1 MKNNTIKMK
10 KATIEV
16 LERLM
21 DCLDSEESY
30 INTRTILYDTDSPRL
45 NDDGTPK
52 TREDG
57 SIIYKQ
63 DYREELIPEAELSEE
78 AKLKIKAID
87 EIRKQLEK
95 LA

>member
-10 KATIEV
+10 RATLEV

-21 DCLDSEESY
+21 DCLDSEEGY
-30 INTRTILYDTDSPRL
+30 LATKTVWYDTDQPRL

-52 TREDG
+52 TRDDG

-63 DYREELIPEAELSEE
+63 DYREEPRPQSELTDED
-78 AKLKIKAID
+78 KLKLKAIE
-87 EIRKQLEK
+87 EIREKLEK
-95 LA
+95 MA

>member
-10 KATIEV
+10 RATLEV

-21 DCLDSEESY
+21 DCLDSEEGY
-30 INTRTILYDTDSPRL
+30 LATKTVWYDTDQPRL
-45 NDDGTPK
+45 NEDGTPK
-52 TREDG
+52 TRDDG

-63 DYREELIPEAELSEE
+63 DYREEPRPQSELTDED
-78 AKLKIKAID
+78 KLKLKAIE
-87 EIRKQLEK
+87 EIREKLEK

>member
-1 MKNNTIKMK
+1 MKNSTIKMK
-10 KATIEV
+10 RATLEV

-30 INTRTILYDTDSPRL
+30 VSTKTVWYDTDQPRL
-45 NDDGTPK
+45 NEDGTPK
-52 TREDG
+52 TRDDG

-63 DYREELIPEAELSEE
+63 DYKEEVIPESELSDEN
-78 AKLKIKAID
+78 KLKLRAID

>member
-10 KATIEV
+10 RATLEV

-21 DCLDSEESY
+21 ETLETLESDV
-30 INTRTILYDTDSPRL
+30 NTHIVWIDTDEPRL
-45 NDDGTPK
+45 DENGNPR

-63 DYREELIPEAELSEE
+63 DYKYEPVPMEDLSDDE
-78 AKLKIKAID
+78 KLKLKAIE
-87 EIRKQLEK
+87 EIRDKLEK
-95 LA
+95 LV

>member
-1 MKNNTIKMK
+1 MKNSTIKMK
-10 KATIEV
+10 RATLEV

-30 INTRTILYDTDSPRL
+30 IATKTVWYDTDSPRL

-52 TREDG
+52 TRDDG

-63 DYREELIPEAELSEE
+63 DYREEAIPEAELSDE

>member
-10 KATIEV
+10 RATLEV

-21 DCLDSEESY
+21 DCLDNEESY
-30 INTRTILYDTDSPRL
+30 IATKTVWYDTDEPRL

-52 TREDG
+52 TRDDG
-57 SIIYKQ
+57 SIIFKQ
-63 DYREELIPEAELSEE
+63 EYREEPRPESEITDE
-78 AKLKIKAID
+78 DKLKLNAID

>member
-10 KATIEV
+10 KATLEV

-30 INTRTILYDTDSPRL
+30 MATKTVWYDTDQPRL
-45 NDDGTPK
+45 NEDGTPK
-52 TREDG
+52 TRDDG

-63 DYREELIPEAELSEE
+63 DYREEPRPESELSDDD
-78 AKLKIKAID
+78 KLKLKAID

>member
-1 MKNNTIKMK
+1 MKNNAIKMK

-30 INTRTILYDTDSPRL
+30 MATKTVWFDTDEPIL
-45 NDDGTPK
+45 NEDGTPK
-52 TREDG
+52 TRDDG

-63 DYREELIPEAELSEE
+63 SYREEPRPASELTDEDRLKLEA
-78 AKLKIKAID
+78 IN
-87 EIRKQLEK
+87 EIRKALEK

>member
-1 MKNNTIKMK
+1 MKR
-10 KATIEV
+10 ATLEV

-21 DCLDSEESY
+21 DCLDNEESY
-30 INTRTILYDTDSPRL
+30 MSTKTVWYDTDEPRL

-52 TREDG
+52 TRDDG

-63 DYREELIPEAELSEE
+63 SYREEPRPASELTDEDRLKLEA
-78 AKLKIKAID
+78 IN

>member
-10 KATIEV
+10 KATLEV

-21 DCLDSEESY
+21 DALENMETDVSTK
-30 INTRTILYDTDSPRL
+30 IVWVDTDEPRL
-45 NDDGTPK
+45 DDEGNPK

-63 DYREELIPEAELSEE
+63 DYKYEQVPVKDLSEDELLKLKAIEEL
-78 AKLKIKAID
+78 
-87 EIRKQLEK
+87 RKQLEK

>member
-10 KATIEV
+10 KATLEV

-21 DCLDSEESY
+21 DCLDNEESY
-30 INTRTILYDTDSPRL
+30 LATKTVWYDTDEPRL
-45 NDDGTPK
+45 KEDGTPK
-52 TREDG
+52 TRDDG

-63 DYREELIPEAELSEE
+63 DYREEPRPESELTDYD
-78 AKLKIKAID
+78 KLKLKAID

>member
-10 KATIEV
+10 KATLEV

-30 INTRTILYDTDSPRL
+30 VATKTVWYDTDEPRL
-45 NDDGTPK
+45 NEDGTPK
-52 TREDG
+52 TRDDG

-63 DYREELIPEAELSEE
+63 DYREEPRPESELSDDD
-78 AKLKIKAID
+78 KLKLKAID

>member
-10 KATIEV
+10 RAILEV

-30 INTRTILYDTDSPRL
+30 VNTKTVWYSTDEPRL
-45 NDDGTPK
+45 DEDGNPK

-63 DYREELIPEAELSEE
+63 DYKYEKIAEDELSDED
-78 AKLKIKAID
+78 KLKLKAID

>member
-10 KATIEV
+10 RATLEV

-30 INTRTILYDTDSPRL
+30 IATKTVWYDTDEPRL
-45 NDDGTPK
+45 NEDGTPK
-52 TREDG
+52 TRDDG

-63 DYREELIPEAELSEE
+63 DYKEVPIPESELGDEH
-78 AKLKIKAID
+78 KLRLKAID